1 MYKIITTLATLSSI
15 ILLLMVID
23 MSEKISKQ
31 NDTIRLMDKCLNYSD
46 NILDNNGIWDKDGSD
61 YMSDYLNLR
70 YELDSTFLDGFHKRY
85 NSDN

>member
-1 MYKIITTLATLSSI
+1 MYKIITTLTTLSSI
-15 ILLLMVID
+15 ILLLMAIG
-23 MSEKISKQ
+23 MGKKISKQ

-46 NILDNNGIWDKDGSD
+46 NILDNNEIWDKDGSD
-61 YMSDYLNLR
+61 YMADYLNLR

>member
-1 MYKIITTLATLSSI
+1 MYKIIITLLSFA
-15 ILLLMVID
+15 LLLIIVAMG
-23 MSEKISKQ
+23 ETISKQ

-61 YMSDYLNLR
+61 YMCDYLNLR
-70 YELDSTFLDGFHKRY
+70 YELDSTFLNGYHKRY

>member
-1 MYKIITTLATLSSI
+1 MYKIITTLSSI
-15 ILLLMVID
+15 ILLLMAID
-23 MSEKISKQ
+23 MGEKISKQ
-31 NDTIRLMDKCLNYSD
+31 NDMIRLMDKCLNYSD

>member
-1 MYKIITTLATLSSI
+1 MYKIIITLLSFA
-15 ILLLMVID
+15 LLLIVVAMG
-23 MSEKISKQ
+23 ETISKQ

-61 YMSDYLNLR
+61 YMCDYLNLR
-70 YELDSTFLDGFHKRY
+70 YELDSTFLNEYHKRY

>member
-1 MYKIITTLATLSSI
+1 MYKIITTLTTLSSI
-15 ILLLMVID
+15 ILLLMAID
-23 MSEKISKQ
+23 MGEKISKQ

>member
-1 MYKIITTLATLSSI
+1 MYKIIITLLSFA
-15 ILLLMVID
+15 LLLIIVAMG
-23 MSEKISKQ
+23 ETISKQ

-61 YMSDYLNLR
+61 YMCDYLNLR
-70 YELDSTFLDGFHKRY
+70 YELDSTFLNEYHKRY

>member
-1 MYKIITTLATLSSI
+1 MYKIITTLTTLSSI
-15 ILLLMVID
+15 ILLLIAID
-23 MSEKISKQ
+23 MGGKISKQ

>member
-1 MYKIITTLATLSSI
+1 MYKIITTLSSI
-15 ILLLMVID
+15 ILLLVALNMG
-23 MSEKISKQ
+23 ERISKQ

-70 YELDSTFLDGFHKRY
+70 QELDSNGFHKRY
-85 NSDN
+85 NE

>member
-1 MYKIITTLATLSSI
+1 MYKIIITLLSFA
-15 ILLLMVID
+15 LLLIIVAMG
-23 MSEKISKQ
+23 ETISKQ

>member
-1 MYKIITTLATLSSI
+1 MYKIITTLTTLSSI
-15 ILLLMVID
+15 ILLLMAID

-70 YELDSTFLDGFHKRY
+70 HELVSTFLDGFHKRY

>member
-1 MYKIITTLATLSSI
+1 MYKTITTLLSI
-15 ILLLMVID
+15 ILLLVVINMD
-23 MSEKISKQ
+23 ERISKQ
-31 NDTIRLMDKCLNYSD
+31 DDTIRLMDKCLNYSD

-70 YELDSTFLDGFHKRY
+70 QELDSTFLDGFHKRY

>member
-1 MYKIITTLATLSSI
+1 MSKIFLSILS
-15 ILLLMVID
+15 LLLFILVLLMGRTINHQ
-23 MSEKISKQ
+23 S
-31 NDTIRLMDKCLNYSD
+31 DTIRMMEKCLNYSD
-46 NILDNNGIWDKDGSD
+46 NILDYNEIWDKDGSD

>member
-1 MYKIITTLATLSSI
+1 MYKIVTTLLSI
-15 ILLLMVID
+15 ILLLVAINMGERIA
-23 MSEKISKQ
+23 KQ

-46 NILDNNGIWDKDGSD
+46 NILDSNEIWDKDGSD

-70 YELDSTFLDGFHKRY
+70 HELDSAFLDRFHKRY